1 MHELGIV
8 FHVIDMVE
16 KAAAENQAAAV
27 ASVTLELGEVSGVIP
42 HELSSCWNWAVKK
55 TERMREAALVIE
67 TIPAVTFCEGCGQTY
82 PTVPQGKTCPHCG
95 SGETWLRQGNEIQ
108 LKEIAIKEEQ
118 EDAHGKI

>member
-16 KAAAENQAAAV
+16 KAAAENKAEAV
-27 ASVTLELGEVSGVIP
+27 SSVTLELGEVSGVIP

-55 TERMREAALVIE
+55 TEHMREAALVIE

-95 SGETWLRQGNEIQ
+95 SGETWLRQGSEIQ
-108 LKEIAIKEEQ
+108 LKEILIKEEQ

>member
-95 SGETWLRQGNEIQ
+95 SEETWLRQGNEIQ